1 MLAGADSSGLS
12 TRVRL
17 CLFYAALY
25 LTSGVS
31 LPYIGTFL
39 RDRGMSGG
47 QIGLI
52 LAVPLLLKPFT
63 GPALAVWADG
73 FTLRR
78 TPMVLLLVGA
88 GLGYAALLT
97 TSSLWWLMLAWC
109 VGQTLISTV
118 SPLIDVITLRRART
132 EGFNYGVPRGTGST
146 AFIATNLAMGAI
158 LTFAAPTI
166 IAAWIATTCM
176 IGAAAAAW
184 LLPPERV
191 HAEGAKPAR
200 SERWKGL
207 GDLMRNRTFVLA
219 VVTAGLIQGAHA
231 FYYGFSAI
239 LWRKQGIS
247 EPMIGVLWGVGVA
260 VEVGFMWFLE
270 PLRRRWGPEL
280 FLILG
285 ASAAVLRWTLYAFE
299 PPLWALF
306 PLQALHAL
314 TFAASFLA
322 SLRLIEKLAPPSAA
336 SPAQAIN
343 SALSSGFTL
352 GIATLASGPLF
363 DAFGPFGYLSTAAM
377 ALLGLG
383 GAVLLWKRAQG
394 FGRPNVS

>member
-1 MLAGADSSGLS
+1 VTGAADRSEEQGLP
-12 TRVRL
+12 TLVRL
-17 CLFYAALY
+17 CLFYAAIY
-25 LTSGVS
+25 LSSGVS
-31 LPYIGTFL
+31 LPYIGTYL
-39 RDRGMSGG
+39 RSRGMSGG
-47 QIGLI
+47 EIGLI

-63 GPALAVWADG
+63 GASLAVWADG

-88 GLGYAALLT
+88 GLGYAGLLA
-97 TSSLWWLMLAWC
+97 TSSLWWLILFWFI
-109 VGQTLISTV
+109 GQTLLSTV
-118 SPLIDVITLRRART
+118 SPLLDVITLRRARI
-132 EGFNYGVPRGTGST
+132 ERFNYGIPRGTGSS
-146 AFIATNLAMGAI
+146 AFIAANLAMGAI
-158 LTFAAPTI
+158 LTFAAPRI
-166 IAAWIATTCM
+166 IAIWIAAACL
-176 IGAAAAAW
+176 IGAIAAA
-184 LLPPERV
+184 LLVPPERV
-191 HAEGAKPAR
+191 HAEGAKPDR

-207 GDLMRNRTFVLA
+207 GDLLRNRTFVLA

-260 VEVGFMWFLE
+260 AEVGFMWFLE
-270 PLRRRWGPEL
+270 PLRRRWGPER

-285 ASAAVLRWTLYAFE
+285 ALAAVLRWTAYAFQ

-306 PLQALHAL
+306 PLQLLHAM

-322 SLRLIEKLAPPSAA
+322 SLRLIEKLAPASAA

-352 GIATLASGPLF
+352 GVATLASGPLF
-363 DAFGPFGYLSTAAM
+363 DALGAKGYLAVAFM

-383 GAVLLWKRAQG
+383 GAILLSRHSKHQI
-394 FGRPNVS
+394 V

>member
-1 MLAGADSSGLS
+1 VIPGADRADGKGLP
-12 TRVRL
+12 TLVRL
-17 CLFYAALY
+17 CLFYAAIY
-25 LTSGVS
+25 LSSGVS
-31 LPYIGTFL
+31 LPYIGTYL
-39 RDRGMSGG
+39 RSRGMTGG
-47 QIGLI
+47 EIGLI

-63 GPALAVWADG
+63 GPVLAVWADG

-88 GLGYAALLT
+88 GLGYAGLLA
-97 TSSLWWLMLAWC
+97 SSNLWWLILAWF
-109 VGQTLISTV
+109 VGQTLLSTV

-132 EGFNYGVPRGTGST
+132 ESFNYGVPRGTGSS
-146 AFIATNLAMGAI
+146 AFIAANLAMGAI

-166 IAAWIATTCM
+166 IAAWIAVACLV
-176 IGAAAAAW
+176 GAAAAA
-184 LLPPERV
+184 LAVPPERV

-207 GDLMRNRTFVLA
+207 GDLVRDRTFVLA
-219 VVTAGLIQGAHA
+219 VVTAGLVQGAHA

-260 VEVGFMWFLE
+260 AEVGFMWFLE
-270 PLRRRWGPEL
+270 PLRRRWGPER

-285 ASAAVLRWTLYAFE
+285 AAAAVLRWTAYAFE

-306 PLQALHAL
+306 PLQSLHAM

-322 SLRLIEKLAPPSAA
+322 SLRLIEKLTPPTNASA
-336 SPAQAIN
+336 AQAIN

-352 GIATLASGPLF
+352 GVATLCSGPLF
-363 DAFGPFGYLSTAAM
+363 DAFGPFGYLAVAAM
-377 ALLGLG
+377 ACLGLV
-383 GAVLLWKRAQG
+383 GAILLNRRARRQI
-394 FGRPNVS
+394 V

>member
-1 MLAGADSSGLS
+1 VIPAADKADGKGLP
-12 TRVRL
+12 TLVRL
-17 CLFYAALY
+17 CLFYAAIY
-25 LTSGVS
+25 LSSGVS
-31 LPYIGTFL
+31 LPYIGTYL
-39 RDRGMSGG
+39 RSRGMTGG
-47 QIGLI
+47 EIGLI

-63 GPALAVWADG
+63 GPVLAVWADG

-88 GLGYAALLT
+88 GLGYAGLLA
-97 TSSLWWLMLAWC
+97 SSNLWWLILAWFI
-109 VGQTLISTV
+109 GQTLLSTV

-132 EGFNYGVPRGTGST
+132 EGFNYGVPRGTGSS
-146 AFIATNLAMGAI
+146 AFIAANLAMGAI

-166 IAAWIATTCM
+166 IAAWIAAACLV
-176 IGAAAAAW
+176 GAAAAA
-184 LLPPERV
+184 LAVPPERV

-207 GDLMRNRTFVLA
+207 GDLVRDRTFVLA

-260 VEVGFMWFLE
+260 AEVGFMWFLE
-270 PLRRRWGPEL
+270 PLRRRWGPER

-285 ASAAVLRWTLYAFE
+285 AAAAVLRWTCYAFE

-306 PLQALHAL
+306 PLQSLHAM

-322 SLRLIEKLAPPSAA
+322 SLRLIEKLTPPTNASA
-336 SPAQAIN
+336 AQAIN

-352 GIATLASGPLF
+352 GVATLCSGPLF
-363 DAFGPFGYLSTAAM
+363 DAFGPFGYLAVAAM

-383 GAVLLWKRAQG
+383 GAILLNRRA
-394 FGRPNVS
+394 GRQIV

>member
-1 MLAGADSSGLS
+1 MRPEAEKPDGKGLP
-12 TRVRL
+12 TLVRL
-17 CLFYAALY
+17 CLFYASIY
-25 LTSGVS
+25 LSSGVS
-31 LPYIGTFL
+31 LPYIGTYL
-39 RDRGMSGG
+39 RSRGMSGG
-47 QIGLI
+47 EIGLI

-63 GPALAVWADG
+63 GATLAVWADG

-88 GLGYAALLT
+88 GLGYAGLLAT
-97 TSSLWWLMLAWC
+97 ANLWWLILAWF
-109 VGQTLISTV
+109 VGQTLLSTV
-118 SPLIDVITLRRART
+118 SPLIDVITLRRARL
-132 EGFNYGVPRGTGST
+132 ENFNYGVPRGTGSST
-146 AFIATNLAMGAI
+146 FIAANLAMGVI

-166 IAAWIATTCM
+166 IAIWIAVACF
-176 IGAAAAAW
+176 IGALAAALAV
-184 LLPPERV
+184 PPERV
-191 HAEGAKPAR
+191 HAEGAKPDRA
-200 SERWKGL
+200 ERWKGL
-207 GDLMRNRTFVLA
+207 GDLLGNRTFVLA

-260 VEVGFMWFLE
+260 AEVGFMWFLE
-270 PLRRRWGPEL
+270 PLRRRWGPER

-285 ASAAVLRWTLYAFE
+285 ALAAVVRWTAYAFQ

-306 PLQALHAL
+306 PLQALHAM

-322 SLRLIEKLAPPSAA
+322 SLRLIEKLAPPAAA

-363 DAFGPFGYLSTAAM
+363 DALGAKGYLAVAVM

-383 GAVLLWKRAQG
+383 GAIRLSRRAKRQI
-394 FGRPNVS
+394 V

>member
-1 MLAGADSSGLS
+1 MIPAADKADGKGLP
-12 TRVRL
+12 TLVRL
-17 CLFYAALY
+17 CLFYAAIY
-25 LTSGVS
+25 LSSGVS
-31 LPYIGTFL
+31 LPYIGTYL
-39 RDRGMSGG
+39 RSRGMTGG
-47 QIGLI
+47 EIGLI

-63 GPALAVWADG
+63 GPVLAVWADG

-88 GLGYAALLT
+88 GLGYAGLLA
-97 TSSLWWLMLAWC
+97 SSNLWWLILAWF
-109 VGQTLISTV
+109 VGQTLLSTV

-132 EGFNYGVPRGTGST
+132 EGFNYGVPRGTGSS
-146 AFIATNLAMGAI
+146 AFIAANLAMGAI

-166 IAAWIATTCM
+166 IAAWIAVACLV
-176 IGAAAAAW
+176 GAAAAA
-184 LLPPERV
+184 LAVPPERV

-207 GDLMRNRTFVLA
+207 GDLVRDRTFVLA

-260 VEVGFMWFLE
+260 AEVGFMWFLE
-270 PLRRRWGPEL
+270 PLRRRWGPER

-285 ASAAVLRWTLYAFE
+285 AAAAVLRWTAYAFE

-306 PLQALHAL
+306 PLQSLHAM

-322 SLRLIEKLAPPSAA
+322 SLRLIEKLTPPTNASA
-336 SPAQAIN
+336 AQAIN

-352 GIATLASGPLF
+352 GVATLCSGPLF
-363 DAFGPFGYLSTAAM
+363 DAFGPFGYLAVAAM
-377 ALLGLG
+377 ACLGLV
-383 GAVLLWKRAQG
+383 GAVLLNRRARRQI
-394 FGRPNVS
+394 V